1 MRKQLTEAMVTR
13 LASPTTGRIELFDA
27 IVPGLALRVTA
38 TGGKS
43 YTVRGRV
50 KGQPNPLRITL
61 GDATVMKLT
70 EARQAASDA
79 LRAMRAGEQ
88 PRPPKQAASEA
99 ADRERVKEERERRGT
114 FGAVAERF
122 IAEHVSKLRAE
133 KQTASEIR
141 RYLIG
146 AWGPKPISSITDD
159 DVGEVIRQIA
169 EAGKL
174 AQARRVLAHAK
185 RLFRWAAAPARP
197 RDERLRFN
205 PTLALSAT
213 KDFDLR
219 PTPRQMALSSD
230 HVREIWTAADQLGEP
245 FGPFFRLLLMCGQR
259 RGEVAEMTWPELDLD
274 RDHVWNIS
282 AARMK
287 AKRPHEVPLSQA
299 MVELLTEL
307 RERRGP
313 GDFVFSTTFGERPI
327 SGFSKVKA
335 RLDKLI
341 ADAREAEGLPPLAP
355 WTIHDIRRAVRT
367 GLGAIPSV
375 PHDIRELV
383 IAHVPPALVQTYDL
397 HAYRDEKRQALTL
410 WSERLARIVEPPP
423 AGTNVMPLRAV
434 R

>member
-1 MRKQLTEAMVTR
+1 MRKQLTEAMVTK
-13 LASPTTGRIELFDA
+13 LVPPTTGRIELFDA
-27 IVPGLALRVTA
+27 IVPGLALRVSPNGA
-38 TGGKS
+38 KS

-50 KGQPNPLRITL
+50 KGQASPLRITL

-70 EARQAASDA
+70 DARQAASDA
-79 LRAMRAGEQ
+79 LRAMRSGND
-88 PRPPKQAASEA
+88 PREIKLATIAA
-99 ADRERVKEERERRGT
+99 ADRERTKAERERRNT
-114 FGAVAERF
+114 FETVAEAF

-141 RYLIG
+141 RYLIA
-146 AWGPKPISSITDD
+146 AWGPEPMSAITDD

-197 RDERLRFN
+197 REERLRLN

-213 KDFDLR
+213 KDFDIR
-219 PTPRQMALSSD
+219 PSPRQMALSSD
-230 HVREIWTAADQLGEP
+230 HLRAIWTAADALGDP
-245 FGPFFRLLLMCGQR
+245 FGPFFHLLLLSGQR
-259 RGEVAEMTWPELDLD
+259 RSEVAEMTWPELDLD
-274 RDHVWNIS
+274 RDQTWNIPF
-282 AARMK
+282 ARMK
-287 AKRPHEVPLSQA
+287 AKRPHEVPLSPA
-299 MVELLTEL
+299 MIALLTEL
-307 RERRGP
+307 HERRGVC
-313 GDFVFSTTFGERPI
+313 DFVFSTTFGQRPI

-341 ADAREAEGLPPLAP
+341 AEAREAEGLPPLAP

-375 PHDIRELV
+375 PHDVRELV
-383 IAHVPPALVQTYDL
+383 IAHVPPALVTTYDL

-423 AGTNVMPLRAV
+423 AEGNVV
-434 R
+434 RIAR